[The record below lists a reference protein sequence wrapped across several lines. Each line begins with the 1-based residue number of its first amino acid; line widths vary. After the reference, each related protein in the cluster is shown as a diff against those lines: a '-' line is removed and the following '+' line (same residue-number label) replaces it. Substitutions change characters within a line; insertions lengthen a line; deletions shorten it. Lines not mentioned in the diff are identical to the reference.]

1 MTNFALCS
9 FLCMLNHTIKLINNF
24 ENMNFVMYWW
34 GIKYLKNIYVS
45 WLMNYHNMIWVLHL
59 NKSGLGNIEL

>member
-1 MTNFALCS
+1 
-9 FLCMLNHTIKLINNF
+9 
-24 ENMNFVMYWW
+24 MNFMMYWW